1 MADLILVRHGE
12 TQGESSIRLY
22 GSTDIEL
29 SETGREQMKRA
40 GETLSGIDF
49 RSVASSPLKRSREGA
64 AIVSARSG
72 VEPVAFDGL
81 REIGFGLWEGW
92 SLAEAEARDP
102 VAYNLWKTTGTDFT
116 FPGGES
122 KKGFFRRVAVA
133 AAEIFPRLQTP
144 ALAVLHKGV
153 IKGVLAGLAGT
164 DPVDYANSPVELGSI
179 FRLNKCNGKWIVV
192 SSNETDHLRELRIP
206 GSA

>member
-40 GETLSGIDF
+40 GEALSGIAF

-72 VEPVAFDGL
+72 VEPVAFEGL
-81 REIGFGLWEGW
+81 REIDFGLWEGW

-102 VAYNLWKTTGTDFT
+102 LAYNLWKTTGTDFA

-122 KKGFFRRVAVA
+122 KKRFFSRVASA
-133 AAEIFPRLQTP
+133 AVEIFPSLATP

-153 IKGVLAGLAGT
+153 IKGVLAGLAGV
-164 DPVDYANSPVELGSI
+164 DPVDFADYPVELGSI
-179 FRLNKCNGKWIVV
+179 FRLEYNDGSWKVV
-192 SSNETDHLRELRIP
+192 SSNETAHLRELRIS